1 MANADVKVREIRLLE
16 GYSKSYNAFME
27 SSISMTYRFR
37 AIIQQ
42 KDDEARDA
50 THKIKD
56 HANIIQQKLAHA
68 KNDLEA
74 SMRKGGEQDAKE
86 IEQRTRAVEKY
97 KKLYEKAQMY
107 EENSKKLYQKVHAEV
122 ERMIWMNT
130 RFREKLE
137 KSRDE
142 GMNFLNKAIAALD
155 SYTQ

>member
-1 MANADVKVREIRLLE
+1 MAADVKVREIRLLE
-16 GYSKSYNAFME
+16 GYSRTYSAFME
-27 SSISMTYRFR
+27 SSISMSYRFR

-50 THKIKD
+50 THKIRD
-56 HANIIQQKLAHA
+56 HVNIIQQKLTHA

-74 SMRKGGEQDAKE
+74 AMRDGGGQDGKE
-86 IEQRTRAVEKY
+86 IEQRARAVEKY

-107 EENSKKLYQKVHAEV
+107 EENSRKLYQNVHAEV
-122 ERMIWMNT
+122 DRMVWMNN

-142 GMNFLNKAIAALD
+142 GMNFLNKAISALD